1 MQKRSFFVIILL
13 SLVWQISS
21 IKALTIGDCQVLA
34 SYKQSSSLDT
44 EKYICKGQSYGN
56 VGEAIYYS
64 GEGNSIS
71 LTNFNAYYFA
81 TWDKTEV
88 TLNLNEENNI
98 AMFHVGE
105 LPINVVGTGSLK
117 FKEDAYVKLVVNG
130 EMVYRFVYNDKTL
143 ISNDEIVYEDTL
155 SNFKTNYVS
164 LKEKN
169 NLPEEFNEED
179 YSMVQAVDYVSMTSV
194 SVTESWLAKHIKTE
208 LVATVADGYG
218 IIKYE
223 KKTEETKEEVQ
234 TTPTTINK
242 TTSKTK
248 KKTSSKTTTLKT
260 DKVILISDTKLNNKY
275 KLNVNDLDDKKSE
288 YTEKVEDFEIVSLY
302 DVSIYNGKKE
312 VEMKDN
318 SFIIK
323 IKLDENTNYD
333 NYKIIYVNDDGE
345 IAEYI
350 DGTIEDGYIV
360 FKTTHLSQ
368 YGVIG
373 QNEKEEVLEANVL
386 EPEKKNNNIG
396 NILKISLIVL
406 IALPLMGL
414 IIYLVIKSH
423 NLQGKKGA

>member
-13 SLVWQISS
+13 VLFVQIGSV
-21 IKALTIGDCQVLA
+21 KALTIGDCQVLA
-34 SYKQSSSLDT
+34 SYKLSSSLDT
-44 EKYICKGQSYGN
+44 EKYICKGQSYRN

-64 GEGNSIS
+64 GDGSTIS

-81 TWDKTEV
+81 ISDKDEV
-88 TLNLNEENNI
+88 TLNLNNENNI
-98 AMFHVGE
+98 AMLHVGD
-105 LPINVVGTGSLK
+105 LPINIIGTGSLK

-143 ISNDEIVYEDTL
+143 VLDDGSVYEDTL
-155 SNFKTNYVS
+155 SNFKTNYIS

-169 NLPEEFNEED
+169 SLPEEFKED
-179 YSMVQAVDYVSMTSV
+179 DYTLIQAVDYVSMTSV
-194 SVTESWLAKHIKTE
+194 SVTDSWLAKHIKTE
-208 LVATVADGYG
+208 LSPSVSDGYG
-218 IIKYE
+218 VIKYVKPVE
-223 KKTEETKEEVQ
+223 EQTKTKTKA
-234 TTPTTINK
+234 TK
-242 TTSKTK
+242 TTK
-248 KKTSSKTTTLKT
+248 KKTSKRSTTLKT
-260 DKVILISDTKLNNKY
+260 DKVILISDTKLNDKY

-288 YTEKVEDFEIVSLY
+288 YNKKVKDFDIVSLY

-312 VEMKDN
+312 VEMKN
-318 SFIIK
+318 NLFIIK
-323 IKLDENTNYD
+323 IKLDEKNNNYD

-373 QNEKEEVLEANVL
+373 QNEKEEVLESSTI
-386 EPEKKNNNIG
+386 EPVKKNNNIG
-396 NILKISLIVL
+396 NILKISLIIG

-414 IIYLVIKSH
+414 IIYLVVKSH
-423 NLQGKKGA
+423 NLQNKKRA

>member
-13 SLVWQISS
+13 GLFVQIGSV
-21 IKALTIGDCQVLA
+21 KALTIGDCQVLA
-34 SYKQSSSLDT
+34 SYKLSSSLDT

-64 GEGNSIS
+64 GDGSTIS

-81 TWDKTEV
+81 ISDKDEV
-88 TLNLNEENNI
+88 TLDLNNENNI
-98 AMFHVGE
+98 AMLHVGD
-105 LPINVVGTGSLK
+105 LPINIIGTGSLK

-130 EMVYRFVYNDKTL
+130 ELVYRFVYNDKTL
-143 ISNDEIVYEDTL
+143 VLDDGSVYEDTL
-155 SNFKTNYVS
+155 SNFKTNYTS

-169 NLPEEFNEED
+169 SLPEEFKED
-179 YSMVQAVDYVSMTSV
+179 DYTLIQAVDYVSMTSV
-194 SVTESWLAKHIKTE
+194 SVTDSWLFKHIKTE
-208 LVATVADGYG
+208 LSTSVSDGYG
-218 IIKYE
+218 IIKYV
-223 KKTEETKEEVQ
+223 KPVEEQSKA
-234 TTPTTINK
+234 K
-242 TTSKTK
+242 TTSTKTTK
-248 KKTSSKTTTLKT
+248 KKSSKKATTLKT
-260 DKVILISDTKLNNKY
+260 NKVILISDTKLNNKY

-288 YTEKVEDFEIVSLY
+288 YNKKVKDFDIVSLY

-312 VEMKDN
+312 VEMKNN

-323 IKLDENTNYD
+323 IKLDEKKDNYD

-373 QNEKEEVLEANVL
+373 QNEKEEVLESSTV
-386 EPEKKNNNIG
+386 EPVKKNNNIG
-396 NILKISLIVL
+396 NILKISLIIG

-414 IIYLVIKSH
+414 IIYLVVKSH
-423 NLQGKKGA
+423 NLQNKKRA

>member
-13 SLVWQISS
+13 ALFIQIGNV
-21 IKALTIGDCQVLA
+21 KALTIGDCQVLA
-34 SYKQSSSLDT
+34 SYKLSSSLDT

-64 GEGNSIS
+64 GDGSTIS
-71 LTNFNAYYFA
+71 LTNLNAYYFA
-81 TWDKTEV
+81 ISDKDEV
-88 TLNLNEENNI
+88 TLDLNNENNI
-98 AMFHVGE
+98 AMLHVGD
-105 LPINVVGTGSLK
+105 LPINIIGTGSLK

-130 EMVYRFVYNDKTL
+130 EMVYRFVYNDKAL
-143 ISNDEIVYEDTL
+143 VLDDGSIYEGTL
-155 SNFKTNYVS
+155 SNFKTNYIS

-169 NLPEEFNEED
+169 SLPEEFKED
-179 YSMVQAVDYVSMTSV
+179 DYTLIQAVDYVSMTSV
-194 SVTESWLAKHIKTE
+194 SVTDSWLAKHIKTE
-208 LVATVADGYG
+208 LSTSVSDGYG
-218 IIKYE
+218 VIKYVKPVE
-223 KKTEETKEEVQ
+223 EQTKT
-234 TTPTTINK
+234 K
-242 TTSKTK
+242 TTATKTTK
-248 KKTSSKTTTLKT
+248 KKNSKKSTTLKT
-260 DKVILISDTKLNNKY
+260 DKVILISDTKLNDKY

-288 YTEKVEDFEIVSLY
+288 YNKKVKDFDIVSLY

-312 VEMKDN
+312 VEMKNN

-323 IKLDENTNYD
+323 IKLDEKNNNYD

-373 QNEKEEVLEANVL
+373 QNEKEEVLESSTI
-386 EPEKKNNNIG
+386 EPVKKNNNIG
-396 NILKISLIVL
+396 NILKISLIIG

-414 IIYLVIKSH
+414 IIYLVVKSH
-423 NLQGKKGA
+423 NLQNKKRA

>member
-143 ISNDEIVYEDTL
+143 ISNDGIVYEDTL

-194 SVTESWLAKHIKTE
+194 SVTESWLTKHIKTE
-208 LVATVADGYG
+208 LVATVADG
-218 IIKYE
+218 
-223 KKTEETKEEVQ
+223 
-234 TTPTTINK
+234 
-242 TTSKTK
+242 
-248 KKTSSKTTTLKT
+248 
-260 DKVILISDTKLNNKY
+260 
-275 KLNVNDLDDKKSE
+275 
-288 YTEKVEDFEIVSLY
+288 
-302 DVSIYNGKKE
+302 
-312 VEMKDN
+312 
-318 SFIIK
+318 
-323 IKLDENTNYD
+323 
-333 NYKIIYVNDDGE
+333 
-345 IAEYI
+345 
-350 DGTIEDGYIV
+350 
-360 FKTTHLSQ
+360 
-368 YGVIG
+368 
-373 QNEKEEVLEANVL
+373 
-386 EPEKKNNNIG
+386 
-396 NILKISLIVL
+396 
-406 IALPLMGL
+406 
-414 IIYLVIKSH
+414 
-423 NLQGKKGA
+423 